1 YGLKQLD
8 DSNSVSVIVE
18 NVLENNRDKVLQ
30 YKQGK
35 EKLFGYFVGQV
46 MKETQGKANP
56 ELVNSIIR
64 EKLQK

>member
-1 YGLKQLD
+1 M
-8 DSNSVSVIVE
+8 IVE